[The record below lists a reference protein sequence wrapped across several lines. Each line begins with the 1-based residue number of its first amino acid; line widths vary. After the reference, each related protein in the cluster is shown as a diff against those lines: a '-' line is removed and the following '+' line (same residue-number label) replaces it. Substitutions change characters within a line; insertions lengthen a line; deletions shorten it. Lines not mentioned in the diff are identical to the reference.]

1 MSIAK
6 HNGLFGE
13 LRSERFKRDGLSY
26 KLPPTANYLID
37 RRSVQFFTSSA
48 GTFTAQG
55 VRNFAITM
63 TSENGFADLHTCR
76 LAFRIKNAAADN
88 GDPDLDVAGVGG
100 GAAAGNVFRLKP
112 KGSGPWAFISRLR
125 VFAGGQLIEDLYPYS
140 RVH

>member
-1 MSIAK
+1 MGSLENYVQSASSV
-6 HNGLFGE
+6 L
-13 LRSERFKRDGLSY
+13 LDGLSY
-26 KLPPTANYLID
+26 NLPPTANYIID

-88 GDPDLDVAGVGG
+88 GDADQTA
-100 GAAAGNVFRLKP
+100 AAAGAANGNVYRL
-112 KGSGPWAFISRLR
+112 
-125 VFAGGQLIEDLYPYS
+125 
-140 RVH
+140 